1 MRGPMFTNEAF
12 YIFRVIVVFKLNRGG
27 RIQGQGE
34 GVKILIFREDSAST
48 GGVLSPPLTN
58 FCIRPCGCIQV
69 FSNSSPKLLQLG
81 SKYVNINFDG

>member
-1 MRGPMFTNEAF
+1 MFTNEAF

-48 GGVLSPPLTN
+48 GGVLSPPPDKFLYTPMWLYPS
-58 FCIRPCGCIQV
+58 F
-69 FSNSSPKLLQLG
+69 
-81 SKYVNINFDG
+81 